1 MKNLI
6 PIVHVVMDGAPCAT
20 KTETQ
25 EKLRIKAEKWDNV
38 HAIFVEESAR
48 KYFKIHGQDQEM
60 WVKQKGI
67 FQMQL
72 DLEKPAREEALDM
85 QSQGKRVLVC
95 YDRSLKTSEAY
106 MPIYEWSRLLS
117 RFEMT
122 NEIIASQYTHPI
134 HLVTVAVDK
143 PHLYKNDPDRPETKE
158 RALELNSLLWA
169 IWRGYFTNVPSF
181 NNMGSMEDKIQRVSN
196 YVKNKLD
203 EQLLKI

>member
-6 PIVHVVMDGAPCAT
+6 PIVHAILDGAPCST
-20 KTETQ
+20 KTETEESLKKQ
-25 EKLRIKAEKWDNV
+25 TPSWDV
-38 HAIFVEESAR
+38 HAIFVPESAR
-48 KYFKIHGQDQEM
+48 KYFTIHGQDQDM
-60 WVKQKGI
+60 WTKQKGI

-72 DLEKPAREEALDM
+72 DLERPAREEALDM

-106 MPIYEWSRLLS
+106 MPAYEWSRLLG

-143 PHLYKNDPDRPETKE
+143 PHLYKNDPQRPENKE
-158 RALELNSLLWA
+158 RARELSPLMRD
-169 IWRGYFTNVPSF
+169 IYIPYYDHVPSF
-181 NNMGSMEDKIQRVSN
+181 DNSGTMEDKIERVTS
-196 YVKNKLD
+196 YVRAKLD
-203 EQLLKI
+203 EQILKF